1 VTPLLFYLGSALD
14 PQRFAVGPALAA
26 AAERAGWGFECYYGA
41 PRRGRHFGGGDP
53 ERADAGV
60 PNGSL
65 VAGGRHL
72 EQAFRL
78 ATRRRVAVLGDSE
91 CVLWPALEEA
101 GAELLLRSADPTE
114 LYGAAL
120 DRLGQPTPTI
130 LLVVDGAAQGA
141 DDIVV
146 APFLYPEF
154 LDGPPALGL
163 DVSAPRATLSTLVS
177 LCAAETRALH
187 VRPERVRELGLE
199 DRAETL
205 GAQTY
210 TTLTADL
217 ADRHRAWGR
226 GVLLGDPNLIAAQLP
241 KARRLRL
248 LPLYGRPQRD
258 VIRAAADVFASAA
271 EPIYG
276 RQYDDRDFVELGK
289 LGVGFQLLD
298 PDPPF
303 DAEAGDGAA
312 RLLLHATD
320 EPDDEQL
327 ARWADERRILVTLL
341 FWSGMVRELDCWPRL
356 LDVVAATGAR
366 GGLVLTTPALEHG
379 GFLLAPLGAP
389 PSQGGVGG
397 LVEVL
402 LGSTGTGV
410 CAENVMPDGRLLS
423 SLQGARKR
431 AEDLL
436 GGATVR
442 GWWPLLDA
450 PLRAGSRRPVGRRGR
465 RPVALFTPRFAAGG
479 VDSSKQPRRDLR
491 ALARSTVEATGL
503 GSLFDQRRPF
513 ESHRPGELAES
524 VADAVRA
531 SGFSYMW
538 TKSGFGTPRVVYRE
552 GEFVALSLTAGR
564 WEGWSPFY
572 TLASMGDLRRP
583 EKRLLRAR
591 RPGWLV
597 GTIDAPLWALS
608 GEILERGRELVQIA
622 RFAAEGGR
630 SGELVNV
637 TPNVVSRYA
646 RLLDDRGLLA

>member
-1 VTPLLFYLGSALD
+1 
-14 PQRFAVGPALAA
+14 
-26 AAERAGWGFECYYGA
+26 
-41 PRRGRHFGGGDP
+41 
-53 ERADAGV
+53 
-60 PNGSL
+60 
-65 VAGGRHL
+65 
-72 EQAFRL
+72 
-78 ATRRRVAVLGDSE
+78 
-91 CVLWPALEEA
+91 
-101 GAELLLRSADPTE
+101 
-114 LYGAAL
+114 
-120 DRLGQPTPTI
+120 
-130 LLVVDGAAQGA
+130 
-141 DDIVV
+141 
-146 APFLYPEF
+146 
-154 LDGPPALGL
+154 
-163 DVSAPRATLSTLVS
+163 
-177 LCAAETRALH
+177 
-187 VRPERVRELGLE
+187 
-199 DRAETL
+199 
-205 GAQTY
+205 
-210 TTLTADL
+210 
-217 ADRHRAWGR
+217 
-226 GVLLGDPNLIAAQLP
+226 VLLGDPNLIAAQLP

-303 DAEAGDGAA
+303 DAEAGDGAT

-366 GGLVLTTPALEHG
+366 AGLVLTTPALEQG

-402 LGSTGTGV
+402 LGSTGIGV

-450 PLRAGSRRPVGRRGR
+450 PLRAGPRRPVGRRGR

-479 VDSSKQPRRDLR
+479 VDSSEQPRRDLR